1 MESSQYG
8 YEHFLE
14 SFKRNFE
21 NHLESLD
28 KYYGKIQ
35 YAYLWPS
42 VLERELLSCGT
53 KSFPSSIKL
62 HMIRIYFRTYMDS
75 LIVKVVDI
83 LFFQGEEVRGGG
95 DERIVLCNN

>member
-1 MESSQYG
+1 M
-8 YEHFLE
+8 
-14 SFKRNFE
+14 
-21 NHLESLD
+21 
-28 KYYGKIQ
+28 
-35 YAYLWPS
+35 A
-42 VLERELLSCGT
+42 
-53 KSFPSSIKL
+53 PSSIKL